1 MSNIPFSKI
10 DEAAK
15 LAARL
20 VQLSAAVESAMLKR
34 DNALYE
40 YLGSVY
46 LLNELLQEIG
56 EPEAMKA
63 LKAKYGAKL
72 PVARTS
78 VTLLLELTYP
88 NLSAK
93 KRSKY
98 AGVLRYVREKKKDC
112 SQSRVLYGRMVASTA
127 ASRTR
132 RNCATRRSAKRN
144 AKRRPQAPA

>member
-20 VQLSAAVESAMLKR
+20 AQLSAAVERAMLKR

-88 NLSAK
+88 NLCVK

-98 AGVLRYVREKKKDC
+98 AGVLRYVREKKKGL
-112 SQSRVLYGRMVASTA
+112 QSVKSFVRANGSINGCVAKEKKLREKKA
-127 ASRTR
+127 
-132 RNCATRRSAKRN
+132 RNTW
-144 AKRRPQAPA
+144 